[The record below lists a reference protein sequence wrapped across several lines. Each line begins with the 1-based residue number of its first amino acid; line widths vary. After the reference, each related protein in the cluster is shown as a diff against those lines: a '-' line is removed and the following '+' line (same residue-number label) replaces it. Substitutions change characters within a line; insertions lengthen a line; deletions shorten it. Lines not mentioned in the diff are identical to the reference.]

1 MKKLTK
7 SDKVMIVVICV
18 FVILVLAAF
27 VAMTIVHAKNSTQT
41 LCGYI
46 RSNEQNGEEIRIV
59 LQQKEGEGEYS
70 QPIFR
75 KTFSENCAS
84 KNLDPIVFSNK
95 KGVSDYFYL
104 VTLTNSEK
112 SVQDYSIK
120 LVQHGSNKPCCLS
133 KQIEVSFSN
142 GGEFEQTQQIS
153 GTLEKNATHAI
164 QIRFHANLNELSAA
178 PNGEF
183 EILVETSHFQND
195 ET

>member
-7 SDKVMIVVICV
+7 SDKVMISVICV
-18 FVILVLAAF
+18 FVVIVLAAF
-27 VAMTIVHAKNSTQT
+27 VAMSIVHAKNSTQT

-46 RSNEQNGEEIRIV
+46 RSNAQDGDEVRIV

-70 QPIFR
+70 LPIFQ
-75 KTFSENCAS
+75 KTFSEDCAS

-142 GGEFEQTQQIS
+142 GGEFEQTQQCL
-153 GTLEKNATHAI
+153 GTLEKNATK
-164 QIRFHANLNELSAA
+164 QIEILFHADINNLTAA